1 MGNPERIVVFSD
13 TGTANHVNV
22 FKFCPDFVNATLGNA
37 NIKMSA
43 MDLSSAAFPVNTPKF
58 WGDEKVSFMLL
69 WIYILQCTF
78 FVGKWFM
85 CTAVPKCLGWKELV
99 ANCIETGWISSEGR
113 LIRHLAFNES
123 FVFAIWY
130 SSCCMGIKS
139 YACPICLVRSSCERI
154 WSETCFKMWPE
165 VWMVC
170 LCAILLFSG
179 QRITNITVSSQL
191 GVR

>member
-13 TGTANHVNV
+13 TGTASHVNV

-58 WGDEKVSFMLL
+58 WGDEKASCCCEF
-69 WIYILQCTF
+69 ILQCTF

-85 CTAVPKCLGWKELV
+85 CTAVPKCIGWKELV

-139 YACPICLVRSSCERI
+139 YARFA
-154 WSETCFKMWPE
+154 WSGPAVKEFEAKLASKCGRRFGWF
-165 VWMVC
+165 
-170 LCAILLFSG
+170 A
-179 QRITNITVSSQL
+179 
-191 GVR
+191 